1 MTTRKD
7 NRRRRLATLAVAAGV
22 AVGALA
28 IAGCG
33 GGSDSSST
41 STSTSTSTG
50 TGASGATGGGAS
62 TVDVSE
68 TDFKLTPS
76 DPTVNAGKVTINA
89 TNDGQTT
96 HSIEVE
102 GPNGDQELEPE
113 LAPGESGT
121 LTVDLPKPGKYE
133 FYCPVDNHKQMGME
147 GEITVK

>member
-1 MTTRKD
+1 MTTMKD
-7 NRRRRLATLAVAAGV
+7 NRKRRLATLAVAAV
-22 AVGALA
+22 AAVGALA

-41 STSTSTSTG
+41 STSTSTE

-89 TNDGQTT
+89 SNDGQTT

-102 GPNGDQELEPE
+102 GPSGDQELESE

>member
-1 MTTRKD
+1 LTIRKD
-7 NRRRRLATLAVAAGV
+7 NRKRRLATLAVAGV
-22 AVGALA
+22 AAVGALA

-41 STSTSTSTG
+41 STSTE

-89 TNDGQTT
+89 SNDGQTT

-102 GPNGDQELEPE
+102 GPNGDQELESD